1 MEDFT
6 LTNWPGKKP
15 GDLAVV
21 YVALNGESFSKAV
34 TLALTEYGQEILIPH
49 LEWGRP

>member
-6 LTNWPGKKP
+6 LKNWPGKQL

-21 YVALNGESFSKAV
+21 YVALNGESFSEAV
-34 TLALTEYGQEILIPH
+34 TLRLAVH
-49 LEWGRP
+49 AAA